1 MLVINKEQIGINK
14 LNTYAKV
21 QFIKEGMNTKRQI
34 YTWDHLDNLYK
45 KM

>member
-34 YTWDHLDNLYK
+34 YT
-45 KM
+45 